1 MCAGVESECGSECV
15 QGWRVSVCR
24 CGECVQGWRVSVGV
38 SVCRGG
44 E

>member
-15 QGWRVSVCR
+15 QGWRVSV
-24 CGECVQGWRVSVGV
+24 GVSECVQGWRVSVGV

>member
-1 MCAGVESECGSECV
+1 MWECVQGWSECGSECV
-15 QGWRVSVCR
+15 QEWRVN
-24 CGECVQGWRVSVGV
+24 VGV

>member
-15 QGWRVSVCR
+15 QGWRVSV
-24 CGECVQGWRVSVGV
+24 GV